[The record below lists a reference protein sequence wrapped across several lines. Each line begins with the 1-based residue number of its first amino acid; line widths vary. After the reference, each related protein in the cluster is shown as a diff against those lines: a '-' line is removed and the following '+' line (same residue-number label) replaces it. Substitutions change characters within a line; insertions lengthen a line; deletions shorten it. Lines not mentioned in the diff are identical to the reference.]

1 MFDESTLIASA
12 QGGDLESFNQLVVHY
27 QTIIYNVAYRVL
39 GDADAAADAAQE
51 AFISAYKAI
60 AQFRGGSFKGWLM
73 RIATNAC
80 YDQLRVKKRRPTAP
94 LDAVLYTDPEE
105 LRLQGERDPRPE
117 EYIEQQALGNL
128 IQRGLDM
135 LPQEQR
141 AVLILSDIQEM
152 QYDEIAKALGIS
164 LGTVKSRLN
173 RARGKLR
180 DFMQG
185 HAELLPARYRLE
197 NKGGGVAGLAYML
210 LEWLGVRWLGGR
222 R

>member
-1 MFDESTLIASA
+1 MFDELALIASA
-12 QGGDLESFNQLVVHY
+12 QGGDLEAFNQLVVHY
-27 QTIIYNVAYRVL
+27 QTIIYNVAYRIL
-39 GDADAAADAAQE
+39 GDVDAAADAAQE

-60 AQFRGGSFKGWLM
+60 DRFRGGSFKGWLM

-105 LRLQGERDPRPE
+105 TRLQGEREQRPE
-117 EYIEQQALGNL
+117 EYVDQQELGDL
-128 IQRGLDM
+128 IQRGLNT
-135 LPQEQR
+135 LPPEQR

-152 QYDEIAKALGIS
+152 QYDEIAEALGVS

-185 HAELLPARYRLE
+185 HTELLPARYRLE
-197 NKGGGVAGLAYML
+197 NKGGGVAGLAYLL
-210 LEWLGVRWLGGR
+210 LEWMGVRWLGGQR
-222 R
+222 